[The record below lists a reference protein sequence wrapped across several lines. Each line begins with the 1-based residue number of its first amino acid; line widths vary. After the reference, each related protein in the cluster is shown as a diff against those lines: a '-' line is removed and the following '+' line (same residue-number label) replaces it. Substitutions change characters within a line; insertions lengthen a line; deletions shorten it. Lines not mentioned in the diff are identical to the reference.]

1 MLGRRSRRG
10 ITIMR
15 KRKSEGQAI
24 RDLRIGGGRR
34 RRVKLVVIIN
44 LLVANL

>member
-1 MLGRRSRRG
+1 
-10 ITIMR
+10 MR

-34 RRVKLVVIIN
+34 RRRRVKLVVIIN